1 MSTSSTI
8 RGLTRLWSRS
18 LPVRVEPGM
27 DVPSRLGATGGGSR
41 DWEPLPARVLEARGL
56 LSEGASAFL
65 EPSLRSLHDPSMLPD
80 LDRAAGRI
88 LEAAGANQTIAVYG
102 DYDVDGV
109 TAAAILVRT
118 LRAIAPGARVLTYIP
133 HRIDEGYGLNADAIR
148 ALASEG
154 ARVIVSVDCGITATG
169 PALAARESGVDLII
183 TDHHNGADRAE
194 DLPRAFAIVHPRR
207 PGSTYPFG
215 DLCGAGVAYKLAWRL
230 CTMHAGSA
238 RLPADLRELLVEL
251 LALAALGVIAD
262 VVPLKGENRVLAR
275 HGLSRIK
282 SSPFIGLRA
291 LVKASGLDGE
301 RIDTEGV
308 GFSLAPRL
316 NACGRLGHAR
326 EALELMLTED
336 AERATEIARALT
348 KLNDERRGVERRIAD
363 EALEMARACGMAG
376 PDRRAVVLAH
386 EDWHAGVVGIVCSRL
401 VEKLGRPTIL
411 MQRQGQLLVGSGR
424 SIEGFSLHGALEAC
438 SEHLHGFGGH
448 DMAAGVKV
456 LPERL
461 DAFVEAFV
469 ARANAALGPEDLVPR
484 IQFDCDATAHEVSP
498 LAVRQLESLAPFG
511 QGNPPV
517 RVRLRGVR
525 MSARPEPFG
534 KNGSHLKF
542 QVKDRDRSL
551 RLVAW
556 NWGSRH
562 AETAASIPAG
572 ARIDALVVPKLSS
585 WSGLVEPELVDLCA
599 VTESVSV

>member
-1 MSTSSTI
+1 V
-8 RGLTRLWSRS
+8 
-18 LPVRVEPGM
+18 PVRVGVETGTPTRIG
-27 DVPSRLGATGGGSR
+27 STGGGSR
-41 DWEPLPARVLEARGL
+41 EWEPLASRVLTARGL
-56 LSEGASAFL
+56 MSEGASAFL
-65 EPSLRSLHDPSMLPD
+65 EPSLRSLHDPSLLPD
-80 LDRAAGRI
+80 LDRAAERI
-88 LEAAGANQTIAVYG
+88 LEAVASDQTVAVYG

-109 TAAAILVRT
+109 SATAILVRT
-118 LRAIAPGARVLTYIP
+118 LRAIAPAARVLTYIP

-148 ALASEG
+148 SLAGEG

-169 PALAARESGVDLII
+169 PALAAGEAGVDLII
-183 TDHHNGADRAE
+183 TDHHNGAEREE

-207 PGSTYPFG
+207 PGSAYPFG

-251 LALAALGVIAD
+251 LSLAALGVIAD
-262 VVPLKGENRVLAR
+262 VVPLRGENRVLAR

-282 SSPFIGLRA
+282 ASPFIGLRA

-336 AERATEIARALT
+336 AVRAAEIARELT
-348 KLNDERRGVERRIAD
+348 KLNNERRGVERRIAE
-363 EALEMARACGMAG
+363 EALAMARACGMAG

-401 VEKLGRPTIL
+401 VERLGRPTIL
-411 MQRQGQLLVGSGR
+411 MQRQGELLVGSGR

-438 SEHLHGFGGH
+438 AEHLHGFGGH

-469 ARANAALGPEDLVPR
+469 ANANAALGPSDLVPR
-484 IQFDCDATAHEVSP
+484 IQFDCDAPAHELTP

-517 RVRLRGVR
+517 RVRLTGIR
-525 MSARPEPFG
+525 MAGRPEPFG
-534 KNGSHLKF
+534 KSGNHLKF

-585 WSGLVEPELVDLCA
+585 WSGLVEPELLDLCA
-599 VTESVSV
+599 VSESVLV